1 VQGRGRTAISL
12 GALIGLLAWILPLA
26 RVDVTYGIG
35 PAAAS
40 IAGIMGFGRQGL
52 LPIVLT
58 LLVGALLGLTGAWLS
73 IAVRQVAP
81 QSINRVK

>member
-1 VQGRGRTAISL
+1 
-12 GALIGLLAWILPLA
+12 
-26 RVDVTYGIG
+26 
-35 PAAAS
+35 
-40 IAGIMGFGRQGL
+40 MGFGRQGL

-58 LLVGALLGLTGAWLS
+58 LLVGALLGLTGAWLA